1 MEYSLISCRSKT
13 TNLAHSLPSD
23 IISPNL
29 VPSDS
34 TCMQKDSP
42 HKALKIGIGGKRN
55 LNQNEVVK
63 IVTRGKCPSTQVAFD
78 LHSLSA
84 GESRGHSTTIDIL
97 PDGILLEIFVFILS
111 GRTRFIR
118 DCPIWNWHKLVHVC
132 RRWRQ
137 LIFASP
143 LHLDLQLLC
152 TRRTPIK
159 KDLGLWPAFPLV
171 IDYHYFRDARLP
183 TLENIFTA
191 LEQRDRVRHIN
202 ISVPGS
208 LFGEL
213 FAAMEKPFPA
223 LTHLCLLRDNHE
235 DEPIIPGAF
244 LGGSA
249 PLLRDIFF
257 SGILF
262 PGIPTFLSSAC
273 DLVNLRLDDILHTS
287 FPSPEAMVTCLATLT
302 KLETIFIRFQ
312 VPTSRR
318 FRAPTTRRD
327 RIRVP
332 PEAWAIL
339 PSLTSFSSKLN
350 NAYLEDFVARI
361 NAPRLNSIDITYTGD
376 NLQVQAT
383 ELFRFIERSNLRPT
397 RSGHARI
404 CFEIGR
410 TFFFYHDTNPND
422 SAITIEIESLKVLR
436 GQGVDMTMVLRQ
448 ASVWLTDVVH
458 LEIISGWTWEIG
470 EDGDRDNTWWLEF
483 FQSFIAV
490 ETLRI
495 SHPLAEV
502 VAHAF
507 EKMPVEMVTQVLPA
521 LKSLHLEGPF
531 TTGATIEGLSSTFR
545 QACGRPLIITRF

>member
-13 TNLAHSLPSD
+13 TNLPLAHSLPSD

-143 LHLDLQLLC
+143 IHLDLQLLC

-312 VPTSRR
+312 
-318 FRAPTTRRD
+318 APTTRPD

-332 PEAWAIL
+332 PETWAIL
-339 PSLTSFSSKLN
+339 SSLTSFSFKRN

-361 NAPRLNSIDITYTGD
+361 NAPRLNSIDITYTED
-376 NLQVQAT
+376 DFQVQAT
-383 ELFRFIERSNLRPT
+383 ELARFIERSNLRPT
-397 RSGHARI
+397 RSGHTTI
-404 CFEIGR
+404 YFEFGR
-410 TFFFYHDTNPND
+410 TFFLFYHDTNPND
-422 SAITIEIESLKVLR
+422 SAITVEIESLEILSE
-436 GQGVDMTMVLRQ
+436 QGVDMTMVLCQ
-448 ASVWLTDVVH
+448 AEVLLSDVVH
-458 LEIISGWTWEIG
+458 LEIESDCPREIG
-470 EDGDRDNTWWLEF
+470 EDDDTDNIWWLEF
-483 FQSFIAV
+483 FHLFIAV

-495 SHPLAEV
+495 SYQFVEV

-531 TTGATIEGLSSTFR
+531 TQSATIEGLSSTFR
-545 QACGRPLIITRF
+545 QAFGRPLIITSDDRF